1 MKISIITPCFNEE
14 DNIENCI
21 LEVRKVMAEC
31 LPAYEYE
38 HIFTDNASTDSS
50 AKIVKK
56 FAEDDY
62 KIKLTVN
69 SRNVGPFKNMWN
81 GLKKASGDVIIPMLP
96 ADLQD
101 PPSVIPEFISFWESG
116 YAIVYGVRENREE
129 SIFLRMMRSLYYRM
143 IQRFSNFDI
152 PRNAGEFMAI
162 DKKVANSLLKLNDEY
177 PYIRGMVA
185 RVGVPSAEV
194 PYTWRKRYSGKS
206 KNSLVDL
213 VDQAINGLIST
224 SKIPARIALI
234 IGFVL
239 SLISISAAFLLVLV
253 LSVHRGD
260 MPIGIPTL
268 IVSISFFSGI
278 QLLFLGLIGEYV
290 LSMHNQIRPEPPMY
304 EMESINFDE

>member
-50 AKIVKK
+50 AKIIKK

-116 YAIVYGVRENREE
+116 YAIVYGVRANREE
-129 SIFLRMMRSLYYRM
+129 SIFLRTMRSLYYRM

-194 PYTWRKRYSGKS
+194 PYTWLKRYSGKS

-239 SLISISAAFLLVLV
+239 SLISISAAFLLVIV
-253 LSVHRGD
+253 LSLHRGD

-268 IVSISFFSGI
+268 MVSISFFSGI

>member
-50 AKIVKK
+50 AKIIKK

-116 YAIVYGVRENREE
+116 YAIVYGVRANREE
-129 SIFLRMMRSLYYRM
+129 SIFLRTMRSLYYRM

-194 PYTWRKRYSGKS
+194 PYTWRKRHSGKS

-239 SLISISAAFLLVLV
+239 SLISISAAFLLVIV
-253 LSVHRGD
+253 LSLHRGD

-268 IVSISFFSGI
+268 MVSISFFSGI

>member
-1 MKISIITPCFNEE
+1 MKISIITPCYNEA

-21 LEVRKVMAEC
+21 TAVKDLMEST
-31 LPAYEYE
+31 LPNYDYE
-38 HIFTDNASTDSS
+38 HIFTDNASTDKSVEIIKIY
-50 AKIVKK
+50 AKV
-56 FAEDDY
+56 DPH
-62 KIKLTVN
+62 IKLTVN

-81 GLKKASGDVIIPMLP
+81 GLKKSTGDVIIPMLP

-101 PPSVIPEFISFWESG
+101 PPSVIPQFISLWESG
-116 YAIVYGVRENREE
+116 YRIVYGVRTNRQEP
-129 SIFLRMMRSLYYRM
+129 LLMRTMRSMYYRL
-143 IQRFSNFDI
+143 IQKSANFNI

-162 DKKVANSLLKLNDEY
+162 DRKVADSLLALNDEY

-194 PYTWRKRYSGKS
+194 KYTWQKRFAGKS
-206 KNSLVDL
+206 KNNFLDL
-213 VDQAINGLIST
+213 IDQAINGLIST

-234 IGFVL
+234 MGFIL
-239 SLISISAAFLLVLV
+239 SLLSISAAGILAIT
-253 LSVHRGD
+253 LSFHRGG

-278 QLLFLGLIGEYV
+278 QLLFSGLIGEYV

-304 EMESINFDE
+304 EVEKVNFHD